1 MNATVITLLDS
12 AKARMSGYAALLNYR
27 YMNLS
32 VKAEPAAL
40 LSFTVNVAG
49 AEWPLEKAARVR
61 NAPGRED
68 QFEIYPN
75 SADLATPI
83 LKGLFSAHPEYK
95 TEIKQVEDA
104 DNPGDSYLL
113 VTVPEVD
120 KNRHDLLMQGVGTLA
135 DICKGQMDAVMETL
149 TPQLA
154 FKMTNATPEALK
166 EAKDALQN
174 LYDQHQDM
182 CKQFRADKEQEI
194 EEAYKKYQEQH
205 AAQQKEQEEKD
216 AAENEQA
223 GMQMRMNRT
232 EDDQ

>member
-12 AKARMSGYAALLNYR
+12 AKARMSAYAALLNYR

-95 TEIKQVEDA
+95 TEIKHSLKFEKEIDEISA
-104 DNPGDSYLL
+104 TGGRRFLSP
-113 VTVPEVD
+113 VD
-120 KNRHDLLMQGVGTLA
+120 VFTSWCR
-135 DICKGQMDAVMETL
+135 
-149 TPQLA
+149 
-154 FKMTNATPEALK
+154 
-166 EAKDALQN
+166 
-174 LYDQHQDM
+174 
-182 CKQFRADKEQEI
+182 
-194 EEAYKKYQEQH
+194 
-205 AAQQKEQEEKD
+205 
-216 AAENEQA
+216 
-223 GMQMRMNRT
+223 
-232 EDDQ
+232 